1 MLHAHF
7 ELFLLGLKLSYYTTI
22 SHILLGRFNISLSK
36 PPGIGI
42 YLPHTSLKSVL
53 DLRLGWYENH
63 KKHPIPGAG
72 WCVQKLITDQHL
84 SMYTREYILLSP
96 FFPLFLKNSLL
107 GFRIFKGFD
116 FFPQKQNQF
125 PSDCLHSHRVANPL
139 EFFITGKIPHLPWI
153 WRELWGCI
161 SFPVSLHLHSRT
173 KPIWKQQYSFYP
185 AAQEHLS
192 NPELNKNI

>member
-1 MLHAHF
+1 
-7 ELFLLGLKLSYYTTI
+7 
-22 SHILLGRFNISLSK
+22 
-36 PPGIGI
+36 
-42 YLPHTSLKSVL
+42 
-53 DLRLGWYENH
+53 
-63 KKHPIPGAG
+63 
-72 WCVQKLITDQHL
+72 
-84 SMYTREYILLSP
+84 
-96 FFPLFLKNSLL
+96 
-107 GFRIFKGFD
+107 
-116 FFPQKQNQF
+116 
-125 PSDCLHSHRVANPL
+125 L